1 MQYLRSLSLKTK
13 IILIVFFS
21 LLMVSYFIGKELI
34 IHEQF
39 VSNKQKLTTLI
50 NLSTKLSAL
59 IHETQKERGASA
71 GFLGSHGKKFR
82 IILINQRKLT
92 DEKINE
98 LKEFLNK
105 INLNDLPT
113 ALRESINMLFDE
125 YLNKLP
131 QIRRKVD
138 NFEISLKNEVKWY
151 TQMNALILKI
161 IGMSAKYAPNKKI
174 AMDLAAYTSFL
185 KAKERAGIERA
196 VLSATFGAD
205 KFAPGM
211 YTKFITL
218 VAQQKAFIDD
228 FLTFANDEM
237 KKLYFET
244 IKQPVFAEVER
255 MRSIA
260 IAHYKT
266 GGFNV
271 DAEYWFKTITKKI
284 NYLKKIDDRIAQ
296 IIKKDLNSIH
306 DTAIMDLIIGT
317 IVSLIIIIIS
327 VIIIK
332 SFSLQL
338 RSLKNLILMI
348 ARDKDLS
355 IEVRIYEDDEFGE
368 IRRAL
373 RGFLASLHEVM
384 QRATN
389 SSEENK
395 AVSTTLKNSFD
406 KITENIKKEAEIV
419 TNASENADTI
429 KNQLQIEAE
438 NSNEVKNAILNA
450 NDNLKE
456 AVKIIEETVGN
467 IQQNSE
473 NEYEL
478 SNKLTQ
484 LSQDAEQVKN
494 ILTVI
499 REIADQ
505 TNLLA
510 LNAAIEAARAGE
522 HGRGFAVV
530 ADEVRKL
537 AERTQKSLGE
547 IDATINIIVQA
558 INSASSDMSKNI
570 EHVSELTQ
578 KTFNAQ
584 NQIES
589 VSDEMGNVV
598 VKVEENVQN
607 IEQIVKKMEEFI
619 QQMHTIKELS
629 TQNEQNIIKN
639 KTYVERIAKLA
650 QELLEEIK
658 QFKI

>member
-1 MQYLRSLSLKTK
+1 
-13 IILIVFFS
+13 
-21 LLMVSYFIGKELI
+21 
-34 IHEQF
+34 
-39 VSNKQKLTTLI
+39 
-50 NLSTKLSAL
+50 
-59 IHETQKERGASA
+59 
-71 GFLGSHGKKFR
+71 
-82 IILINQRKLT
+82 
-92 DEKINE
+92 
-98 LKEFLNK
+98 
-105 INLNDLPT
+105 
-113 ALRESINMLFDE
+113 
-125 YLNKLP
+125 
-131 QIRRKVD
+131 
-138 NFEISLKNEVKWY
+138 
-151 TQMNALILKI
+151 
-161 IGMSAKYAPNKKI
+161 
-174 AMDLAAYTSFL
+174 
-185 KAKERAGIERA
+185 
-196 VLSATFGAD
+196 
-205 KFAPGM
+205 
-211 YTKFITL
+211 
-218 VAQQKAFIDD
+218 
-228 FLTFANDEM
+228 
-237 KKLYFET
+237 
-244 IKQPVFAEVER
+244 
-255 MRSIA
+255 
-260 IAHYKT
+260 
-266 GGFNV
+266 
-271 DAEYWFKTITKKI
+271 
-284 NYLKKIDDRIAQ
+284 
-296 IIKKDLNSIH
+296 
-306 DTAIMDLIIGT
+306 
-317 IVSLIIIIIS
+317 
-327 VIIIK
+327 
-332 SFSLQL
+332 
-338 RSLKNLILMI
+338 
-348 ARDKDLS
+348 
-355 IEVRIYEDDEFGE
+355 
-368 IRRAL
+368 
-373 RGFLASLHEVM
+373 LASLHEVM

-429 KNQLQIEAE
+429 KNQLQTEAE
-438 NSNEVKNAILNA
+438 NSNEVKKAILNA

-478 SNKLTQ
+478 SNKLVQ

-494 ILTVI
+494 VLTVI

-570 EHVSELTQ
+570 EHVNELTQ

-589 VSDEMGNVV
+589 VSDEMGSVV

-607 IEQIVKKMEEFI
+607 IEQIVKKMEKFI
-619 QQMHTIKELS
+619 EQMHKIKELS
-629 TQNEQNIIKN
+629 TQNEENIMKN